1 MTGGPSLGWS
11 GNVSAID
18 FLIRRLGQKDAE
30 RKRFLREKNE
40 KLQERITMYESYRKR
55 YLKKVPLPV
64 TFVHINSLLEP
75 FVLLTQDALSLRI
88 LAA

>member
-1 MTGGPSLGWS
+1 MTGCPSLRWS
-11 GNVSAID
+11 GNVTAID
-18 FLIRRLGQKDAE
+18 FLIRRLGQNDAE

-40 KLQERITMYESYRKR
+40 KLQERINMYENYRKR

-64 TFVHINSLLEP
+64 TFVHIDAFLQLLI
-75 FVLLTQDALSLRI
+75 FFAQDALSLHI